1 MLRKGLHTLLL
12 PLLALL
18 TASCA
23 KQAYYIDTHTR
34 QNQEGD
40 YLIQWQVHPGM
51 EGKVAIYASPNANQY
66 PPEPYAV
73 EQIASAQY
81 QYSTEGIAH
90 TYFLL
95 VFNNRDMRVVT
106 ARTIPTIGILNLRDI
121 GGYMTYSG
129 EQMRWGMIY
138 RSGDLWRSFEQDI
151 PTIAALGLRTQYTL
165 YPSRI
170 SDQLPQLG
178 MSAIEQV
185 YIEPDKAIDLQHLI
199 DNIYE
204 EQSSRREI
212 EQMHREIFENI
223 AFENPNQLR
232 MLLTELTDPTNYPVL
247 LSDDLGKDRV
257 AFVTLLIHH
266 ILGVSKSDAI
276 SDYILS
282 NDNLPVSR
290 LEPKG
295 FTQSTKVQ
303 EALTEYFRCTP
314 RQINEIMDEIEKRY
328 GNLDTYLTDYLHF
341 DAQQQ
346 EKLRAILIY

>member
-12 PLLALL
+12 PLLVLL

-34 QNQEGD
+34 QNKEGD
-40 YLIQWQVHPGM
+40 YLIQWQVYPGM
-51 EGKVAIYASPNANQY
+51 DGHVAIYASSDANQY
-66 PPEPYAV
+66 PSEPSAV
-73 EQIASAQY
+73 EQIATAQY
-81 QYSTEGIAH
+81 QHSTSGIEH
-90 TYFLL
+90 TYFMLI
-95 VFNNRDMRVVT
+95 FNNRDMRIVT

-121 GGYMTYSG
+121 GGYMTYNG

-151 PTIAALGLRTQYTL
+151 PTIAALGLRTQYSL
-165 YPSRI
+165 SPSRI
-170 SDQLPQLG
+170 SDQLPKLG
-178 MSAIEQV
+178 ISALEQI
-185 YIEPDKAIDLQHLI
+185 YIEPDNAIDFQHLI
-199 DNIYE
+199 DNIYT

-212 EQMHREIFENI
+212 EQMHREVLENI
-223 AFENPNQLR
+223 AFQNPNQLR
-232 MLLTELTDPTNYPVL
+232 MLFDELIDPANYPIL

-282 NDNLPVSR
+282 NDLLPVSR
-290 LEPKG
+290 LEPNG
-295 FTQSTKVQ
+295 FTQSVKVQ

-314 RQINEIMDEIEKRY
+314 RQVSEIMDEIEKRY
-328 GNLDTYLTDYLHF
+328 GSIDNYLADYLHF
-341 DAQQQ
+341 DTQQQ
-346 EKLRAILIY
+346 EKLRLLLLY